1 MGRTEGTMGVYTHT
15 LRTKTQ
21 NVELPGGEIVAANI
35 MGYLCRS
42 NDHDVHWMW
51 PGDYGYK
58 YACMLNA
65 QIESCKAR
73 WMYHR
78 GPVYIII
85 EDSAIYR
92 ADDPSKACVWYDC
105 DDLAKADGVTFVGLL
120 DTRVRR
126 GRKLAWTIKG
136 EIDGSWKSVT
146 QGGDESATHRPQ
158 DAG

>member
-1 MGRTEGTMGVYTHT
+1 MGVYTHT

-21 NVELPGGEIVAANI
+21 NVELDDGTIVQANI

-42 NDHDVHWMW
+42 NDHDTSWMW

-58 YACMLNA
+58 YACVLNA
-65 QIESCKAR
+65 QIESCQAR
-73 WMYHR
+73 WKYHL

-92 ADDPSKACVWYDC
+92 ADDPGKACVWYDC

-120 DTRVRR
+120 KTRVRR
-126 GRKLAWTIKG
+126 GRKLVWTIKG
-136 EIDGSWKSVT
+136 GIDGIGKSVT
-146 QGGDESATHRPQ
+146 QSRNEQEATHRP
-158 DAG
+158 